1 MTLYRTPRLHSFSV
15 RLYGIAPTI
24 LAASGRDCWIALFV
38 YSRSRFSSS
47 RGPLKFYGYGQIEI
61 HILQEQI
68 QIHL

>member
-38 YSRSRFSSS
+38 YSPYARQLERE
-47 RGPLKFYGYGQIEI
+47 RKLGT
-61 HILQEQI
+61 
-68 QIHL
+68 